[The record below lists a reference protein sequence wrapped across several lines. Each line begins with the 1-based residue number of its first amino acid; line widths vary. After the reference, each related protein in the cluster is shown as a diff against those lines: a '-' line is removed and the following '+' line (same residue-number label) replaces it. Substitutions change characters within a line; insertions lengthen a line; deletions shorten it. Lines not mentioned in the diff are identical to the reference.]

1 MYCQINNA
9 YKEDFGSAFSIY
21 GALKGQQRVYY
32 PENKCYCKQTIHGKK
47 VDGCLPVQKCGD
59 CKLNPVCY

>member
-32 PENKCYCKQTIHGKK
+32 PENKCYCKQSTAKK
-47 VDGCLPVQKCGD
+47 STGVYPSKNVEIV
-59 CKLNPVCY
+59 N